1 MDDSRAGTEAPAA
14 DAGPVAGERARAAA
28 TADPG
33 VPGDRHVAG
42 PAPEAPVTGAPE
54 PVPDTAPDPIPVPG
68 AGRDPVA
75 TEFPAPPSAAPS
87 GSPSGTPATLL
98 DPAEGERFRER
109 WREVQSAFVD
119 DPAESVR
126 KADGLASE
134 AVDALGRAIAA
145 HRGALSEALEKGE
158 QADTER
164 LRQALRG
171 YRDLLDRIFAA

>member
-1 MDDSRAGTEAPAA
+1 MEDSRAGTREPAA
-14 DAGPVAGERARAAA
+14 DAGPVAGDRARAAG

-33 VPGDRHVAG
+33 APGDRHVAG
-42 PAPEAPVTGAPE
+42 PTPETPVTEAPE

-75 TEFPAPPSAAPS
+75 AESPAPA
-87 GSPSGTPATLL
+87 SGTPAALL

-134 AVDALGRAIAA
+134 AVDALGRTIAA
-145 HRGALSEALEKGE
+145 HRRALSEALEKGGH
-158 QADTER
+158 ADTER

-171 YRDLLDRIFAA
+171 YRELLDRIVAA